1 MPGYREGGGKGIPG
15 GGAGPAH
22 LYGALAFQPVILPLL
37 PEPYGTLLAPVGAAL
52 TAGER
57 EDLLLLTRE
66 EVYHAVQEGRRQRG
80 ERGRL
85 VTALCLSGA
94 LLAIVVLL

>member
-37 PEPYGTLLAPVGAAL
+37 PEPYGYPPGHGDPDTVREGTLQAK
-52 TAGER
+52 R
-57 EDLLLLTRE
+57 
-66 EVYHAVQEGRRQRG
+66 
-80 ERGRL
+80 
-85 VTALCLSGA
+85 
-94 LLAIVVLL
+94 